1 MGGALPRDIGSFPG
15 SNLSSSFT
23 ERPLLPRSWRPLSP
37 GALRARGQRRVVQRE
52 PQEWGAEGDRA
63 DSDPNSNPK
72 PNPTS
77 QREPEVSTGSSGR
90 AGPHSHLFLEILGWN
105 RLRSVHWAP
114 GTGTENKSGL
124 HFSLQPSQTALLEG
138 WGAGVRG
145 RMPRHPRGV
154 ISGQQKH
161 KDFFLCAPGSQRASD
176 SKATGPSWGF
186 HAQKSPWH
194 RRKVGDECTRVPA

>member
-1 MGGALPRDIGSFPG
+1 MHEGIWQEVTSFHMWQLRLGGTGGGGGAGGALPRDIGSFPG

-23 ERPLLPRSWRPLSP
+23 EGPLLPRSWRPLSP
-37 GALRARGQRRVVQRE
+37 GASRARGQRRVVQRE

-63 DSDPNSNPK
+63 GSDPNSNPK

-77 QREPEVSTGSSGR
+77 QREPEASTGSSGR

-105 RLRSVHWAP
+105 RLWSVHRAP

-124 HFSLQPSQTALLEG
+124 LHFSLQPSQMALLEG
-138 WGAGVRG
+138 CGAGVRG
-145 RMPRHPRGV
+145 RMPRHPHGV

-161 KDFFLCAPGSQRASD
+161 KDFFCVPLAARESQ
-176 SKATGPSWGF
+176 
-186 HAQKSPWH
+186 
-194 RRKVGDECTRVPA
+194 